1 MNEKE
6 KIVAY
11 STNEFLARGFYKT
24 TMDQLASG
32 MKISKKTIY
41 KFFPSKILLLIKV
54 VETFENKIKNDLENI
69 VESDECL
76 IVKLKNLG
84 AYFAKFSLKVN
95 EKFLTDFFNHQPELW
110 KKIETFRTDVIENVW
125 GSLITEGKKE
135 GLIIDVS
142 NSVILIIVQSS
153 IRGIISP
160 IFLDKSNLSTNEAFE
175 QMFTILM
182 NGILTEKGKLEFD
195 KQEWTIK

>member
-84 AYFAKFSLKVN
+84 AYFAKFSLKAN

>member
-1 MNEKE
+1 MTEEE
-6 KIVAY
+6 KIVHH
-11 STNEFLARGFYKT
+11 STNKFLENGFYKT

-41 KFFPSKILLLIKV
+41 KFFPSKILLLEKV
-54 VETFENKIKNDLENI
+54 VETFENKIKNDLETI
-69 VESDECL
+69 IESDECL

-95 EKFLTDFFNHQPELW
+95 GKFLSDFFNHQPELW

-142 NSVILIIVQSS
+142 NSIILIVVQSA
-153 IRGIISP
+153 IRGIINPSFLQKSSLSP
-160 IFLDKSNLSTNEAFE
+160 NEAFE
-175 QMFTILM
+175 QMFSILM

>member
-1 MNEKE
+1 MKEEE
-6 KIVAY
+6 KIVAH
-11 STNEFLARGFYKT
+11 STNEFLEKGFYKT

-41 KFFPSKILLLIKV
+41 KFFPSKNILLEKV
-54 VETFENKIKNDLENI
+54 VETFKNKIKTDLERI

-76 IVKLKNLG
+76 IVKLRNLG

-95 EKFLTDFFNHQPELW
+95 GKFLTDFLNHQPELW
-110 KKIETFRTDVIENVW
+110 KKIDNFRTEVIENVW
-125 GSLITEGKKE
+125 GKLITEGKKE
-135 GLIIDVS
+135 GLIIDTS

-160 IFLDKSNLSTNEAFE
+160 QFLDKSGLSTNVAFE
-175 QMFTILM
+175 EMFTILM
-182 NGILTEKGKLEFD
+182 NGILTPKGKKEFE
-195 KQEWTIK
+195 KQEWKKK